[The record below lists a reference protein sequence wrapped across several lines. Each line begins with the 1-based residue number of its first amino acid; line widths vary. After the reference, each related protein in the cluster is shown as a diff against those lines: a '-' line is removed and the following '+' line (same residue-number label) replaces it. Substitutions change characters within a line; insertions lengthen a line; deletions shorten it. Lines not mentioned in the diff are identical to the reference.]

1 MRAIVVDDEPK
12 IRNGLCRLVEG
23 LEEWTVAGSFEEAA
37 AAMEYLKGGQADV
50 IITDIKM
57 PRMSGLDLIYKI
69 REVNAEVDVIIVS
82 GYTNFSYAQRAI
94 ELGVTRYLTKPTN
107 PLELIDTLRQIEKKL
122 GRTLKTGPARDKQ
135 PGNQL
140 IAKAQEYIASNYNRK
155 ITLKDVADEL
165 FKRHTNKNLTDYISA
180 YRIDRAKEL
189 LLDIRYRVNDVA
201 YMVGFSDSQYF
212 SNLFKKRVGMTP
224 TEYRNKG

>member
-94 ELGVTRYLTKPTN
+94 ELGAVSYTHLTLPT
-107 PLELIDTLRQIEKKL
+107 T
-122 GRTLKTGPARDKQ
+122 
-135 PGNQL
+135 
-140 IAKAQEYIASNYNRK
+140 
-155 ITLKDVADEL
+155 
-165 FKRHTNKNLTDYISA
+165 
-180 YRIDRAKEL
+180 
-189 LLDIRYRVNDVA
+189 
-201 YMVGFSDSQYF
+201 
-212 SNLFKKRVGMTP
+212 
-224 TEYRNKG
+224 